1 MSDSLGYSPVV
12 PAAPV
17 PLAARRGLGHR
28 LLASL
33 PGKIGATIVALLVLA
48 AVAAVTGI
56 SPYDPLV
63 QDPTARLA
71 APSGDHWFGTDQFGR
86 DTFSRALEGVR
97 FSLQV
102 ALLAVGLAALV
113 GTAAGIVAG
122 FFGGVIDGIIMR
134 LADVLFAIPAL
145 LLALALVT
153 ALGRGWF
160 NTSLAIAVVY
170 TPIFA
175 RVARGPVLAV
185 RDQDFIRA
193 GRVLGYSAPR
203 LMLRHVLPNV
213 SAPVIVQ
220 VALALSWA
228 VLTEATLSF
237 LGLGVEPPHASL
249 GSMVQE
255 GRNLASAAWW
265 VLAAPAAVVTA
276 AVVGMNL
283 LGDGLRDALDPKTVT
298 K

>member
-1 MSDSLGYSPVV
+1 MTDVV
-12 PAAPV
+12 AYPRAAPAE
-17 PLAARRGLGHR
+17 LSTRRGLARR

-33 PGKIGATIVALLVLA
+33 PGKLGVAMVLALLLA
-48 AVAAVTGI
+48 ALVSAVGLT
-56 SPYDPLV
+56 PYDPIA

-71 APSGDHWFGTDQFGR
+71 APSGEHWFGTDQFGR
-86 DTFSRALEGVR
+86 DTFSRILEGLR

-102 ALLAVGLAALV
+102 AVIAVGLAALI
-113 GTAAGIVAG
+113 GTAAGVVAG
-122 FFGGVIDGIIMR
+122 FLGGWVDAVVMR
-134 LADVLFAIPAL
+134 VADVLFAIPAL
-145 LLALALVT
+145 LLALALIA

-160 NTSLAIAVVY
+160 NTALAIAVVY
-170 TPIFA
+170 VPIFA
-175 RVARGPVLAV
+175 RVARGPVLSV

-193 GRVLGYSAPR
+193 GRVLGYSRTR

-237 LGLGVEPPHASL
+237 LGLGVEPPNASL

-255 GRNLASAAWW
+255 GRNLATTAWW
-265 VLAAPAAVVTA
+265 TLVTPAVVVTA

-283 LGDGLRDALDPKTVT
+283 LGDGLRDALDPRAATR
-298 K
+298 

>member
-1 MSDSLGYSPVV
+1 MTDVV
-12 PAAPV
+12 PLPQAAPSG
-17 PLAARRGLGHR
+17 LTARRGVARR

-33 PGKIGATIVALLVLA
+33 PGKLGAALVLALLLA
-48 AVAAVTGI
+48 AVASAVGV
-56 SPYDPLV
+56 SPYDPIA
-63 QDPTARLA
+63 QDPAARLA
-71 APSGDHWFGTDQFGR
+71 APSSEHWFGTDQFGR
-86 DTFSRALEGVR
+86 DTFSRILEGLR

-102 ALLAVGLAALV
+102 AVLAVGLAALI
-113 GTAAGIVAG
+113 GTAAGVVAG
-122 FFGGVIDGIIMR
+122 FLGGWADAAVMR
-134 LADVLFAIPAL
+134 VADVLFAIPAL
-145 LLALALVT
+145 LLALALVA

-160 NTSLAIAVVY
+160 NTALAIAVVY
-170 TPIFA
+170 VPIFA
-175 RVARGPVLAV
+175 RVARGPVLSI

-193 GRVLGYSAPR
+193 GRVLGYSRSR

-255 GRNLASAAWW
+255 GRNLATAAWW
-265 VLAAPAAVVTA
+265 TLVAPAVVVTA

-283 LGDGLRDALDPKTVT
+283 LGDGLRDALDPRAATR
-298 K
+298 

>member
-1 MSDSLGYSPVV
+1 MTEVAAHADGG
-12 PAAPV
+12 PAPIG
-17 PLAARRGLGHR
+17 LSHRRGLTRR

-33 PGKIGATIVALLVLA
+33 PGKLGVAMVLVLLVGA
-48 AVAAVTGI
+48 GASAVGL
-56 SPYDPLV
+56 SPYDPIA
-63 QDPTARLA
+63 QDPASRLA
-71 APSGDHWFGTDQFGR
+71 APSGEHWSGTDQFGR
-86 DTFSRALEGVR
+86 DTFSRILEGLR

-102 ALLAVGLAALV
+102 ACLAVGLAALV
-113 GTAAGIVAG
+113 GTAAGVVAG
-122 FFGGVIDGIIMR
+122 FLGGWVDAAVMR
-134 LADVLFAIPAL
+134 VADVLFAIPAL
-145 LLALALVT
+145 LLALALVA

-160 NTSLAIAVVY
+160 NTALAIAAVY
-170 TPIFA
+170 VPIFA
-175 RVARGPVLAV
+175 RVARGPVLSL

-193 GRVLGYSAPR
+193 GRVLGYSSAR

-237 LGLGVEPPHASL
+237 LGLGVEPPNASL

-255 GRNLASAAWW
+255 GRNLATVAWW
-265 VLAAPAAVVTA
+265 TLVTPAVVVTA

-283 LGDGLRDALDPKTVT
+283 LGDGLRDALDPRTAT

>member
-1 MSDSLGYSPVV
+1 MTETVGYTSTADASGP
-12 PAAPV
+12 
-17 PLAARRGLGHR
+17 ARRGLARR
-28 LLASL
+28 LLTSL
-33 PGKIGATIVALLVLA
+33 PGRIGAAIVLLLLLGA
-48 AVAAVTGI
+48 SASAVGL
-56 SPYDPLV
+56 SPYDPV
-63 QDPTARLA
+63 AQDPTARLVPPNGA
-71 APSGDHWFGTDQFGR
+71 HWFGTDQFGR
-86 DTFSRALEGVR
+86 DTFSRILEGLR

-102 ALLAVGLAALV
+102 AIIAVATAALV
-113 GTAAGIVAG
+113 GTAAGVVAG
-122 FFGGVIDGIIMR
+122 FLGGWVDAAVMR

-145 LLALALVT
+145 LLALALIA

-160 NTSLAIAVVY
+160 NTALAIAVVY

-175 RVARGPVLAV
+175 RVARGPVLSI

-193 GRVLGYSAPR
+193 GRVLGYSSGR

-220 VALALSWA
+220 IALALSWA

-237 LGLGVEPPHASL
+237 LGLGVEPPNASL

-255 GRNLASAAWW
+255 GRNLAAAAWW
-265 VLAAPAAVVTA
+265 TLAVPAAVVTA

>member
-1 MSDSLGYSPVV
+1 MTEAVQFPRTADDSPPV
-12 PAAPV
+12 
-17 PLAARRGLGHR
+17 RRGLARR
-28 LLASL
+28 LLSSL
-33 PGKIGATIVALLVLA
+33 PGRIGAVLVLLLVAGA
-48 AVAAVTGI
+48 AASTVGLT
-56 SPYDPLV
+56 PYDPIA

-71 APSGDHWFGTDQFGR
+71 GPNGQHWLGTDQFGR
-86 DTFSRALEGVR
+86 DTFSRILEGLR

-102 ALLAVGLAALV
+102 ALIAVGLAALV
-113 GTAAGIVAG
+113 GTAAGVVAG
-122 FFGGVIDGIIMR
+122 FLGGWVDTAIMR
-134 LADVLFAIPAL
+134 LADILFAIPAV
-145 LLALALVT
+145 LLALALIA

-170 TPIFA
+170 TPIFV
-175 RVARGPVLAV
+175 RVARGPVLSV
-185 RDQDFIRA
+185 RDQDYVRA
-193 GRVLGYSAPR
+193 GRVLGYSSPR
-203 LMLRHVLPNV
+203 LMLRHILPNI

-237 LGLGVEPPHASL
+237 LGLGIEPPNASL

-255 GRNLASAAWW
+255 GRNLAAAAWW
-265 VLAAPAAVVTA
+265 TLTFPAAVVTA

>member
-1 MSDSLGYSPVV
+1 MT
-12 PAAPV
+12 AAVELPRTASGAG
-17 PLAARRGLGHR
+17 PARRGLGRR
-28 LLASL
+28 LLSSL
-33 PGKIGATIVALLVLA
+33 PGRIGAALVLLLLLGA
-48 AVAAVTGI
+48 TASAVGV
-56 SPYDPLV
+56 SPYDPV
-63 QDPTARLA
+63 AQDPSARLVS
-71 APSGDHWFGTDQFGR
+71 PNGEHWFGTDQFGR
-86 DTFSRALEGVR
+86 DTFSRILEGLR

-102 ALLAVGLAALV
+102 AAIAVGLAALV
-113 GTAAGIVAG
+113 GTAAGVVAG
-122 FFGGVIDGIIMR
+122 FFGGWVDAAIMR

-145 LLALALVT
+145 LLALALIA

-160 NTSLAIAVVY
+160 NTALAIAVVY

-175 RVARGPVLAV
+175 RVARGPVLSI
-185 RDQDFIRA
+185 RDQDFVRA
-193 GRVLGYSAPR
+193 GRVLGYSSPR

-220 VALALSWA
+220 IALALSWA

-237 LGLGVEPPHASL
+237 LGLGVEPPNASL

-255 GRNLASAAWW
+255 GRNLAAAAWW
-265 VLAAPAAVVTA
+265 TLAVPAAVVTA